1 MNELDW
7 AILAVIG
14 LSALISVMRGF
25 VKEVLSL
32 IVWCAAFFFAFV
44 GCGPLSENLTFIESS
59 TGWDDGRRSGDLHS
73 RDHRRRHH

>member
-32 IVWCAAFFFAFV
+32 IVW
-44 GCGPLSENLTFIESS
+44 
-59 TGWDDGRRSGDLHS
+59 
-73 RDHRRRHH
+73 